1 MTSTLKKEPIM
12 TMQNPW
18 ALLLMPDVY
27 RQTGQ
32 GRSTFYN
39 NVKEGLVTTPVRV
52 GPRRVAVPQSEITAL
67 NAARVAGKSD
77 DEIRALVVQ
86 LHEARKSAV

>member
-1 MTSTLKKEPIM
+1 MTI
-12 TMQNPW
+12 QNLW
-18 ALLLMPDVY
+18 ALVLMPAVF

-39 NVKEGLVTTPVRV
+39 NVKAGLITTPVLV
-52 GPRRVAVPQSEITAL
+52 GPRRVAMPQCEIVAL
-67 NAARVAGKSD
+67 NAARVAGKSN

-86 LHEARKSAV
+86 LHEARKLAA